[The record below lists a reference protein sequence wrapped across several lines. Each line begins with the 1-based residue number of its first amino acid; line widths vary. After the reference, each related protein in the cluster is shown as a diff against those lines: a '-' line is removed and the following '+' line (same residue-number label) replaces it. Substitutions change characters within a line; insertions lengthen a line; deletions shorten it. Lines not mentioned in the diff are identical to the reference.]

1 LVNECWCQS
10 DDYRKLYFL
19 YYKTQRVTFLGIF
32 GLNVMMMIFRLVGE
46 SFRFAWDALR
56 QNKLR
61 TALSLLG
68 ITIGIFIIIAV
79 YTAVDTM
86 KDKIQSSVD
95 KLGSNTLFVQKW
107 PWIFEENS
115 PWWKY
120 MNRPEPSIREYN
132 ALKDRMDMAVGVCYE
147 ASASNR
153 IIKYRSNSVEG
164 VNLNAATYEYNKTWD
179 LEIVGDGRYFTE
191 AESQSGTPVCILG
204 ADIAEALFDGDE
216 PVGKQIK
223 VMGRRITVVGQFVKE
238 GEDMLGMSQDKNVLI
253 SMNLAKSM
261 FDINNERYNPQ
272 ITVRGKENITLEDV
286 EAELRG
292 QMRSIRRIKP
302 GEEDTF
308 ALNKTTMLSNQLD
321 IMFGVVNIAG
331 TILGAFSILVGGFG
345 IANIMFV
352 SVKERTNIIGIQK
365 SLGAKNYFILLQFI
379 FEAVSLCLLGGLFGL
394 GLVYLGTVLFSLML
408 HTSIALHLNNILWG
422 IGISVVIGLISGFWP
437 AFSASRL
444 DPVEAIRS

>member
-1 LVNECWCQS
+1 
-10 DDYRKLYFL
+10 
-19 YYKTQRVTFLGIF
+19 
-32 GLNVMMMIFRLVGE
+32 MILRLIGE

-79 YTAVDTM
+79 YTGVDTM
-86 KDKIQSSVD
+86 RDKIQSSVD

-107 PWIFEENS
+107 PWVFSGNF

-120 MNRPEPSIREYN
+120 VNRPEPSLRDYN
-132 ALKDRMDMAVGVCYE
+132 ALKDRMDMATGVCYE
-147 ASASNR
+147 VSASNR
-153 IIKYRSNSVEG
+153 TVKYRSNSVEG
-164 VNLNAATYEYNKTWD
+164 ISLNAASQEYDKTWD
-179 LEIVGDGRYFTE
+179 LTFESGRYFTE
-191 AESQSGTPVCILG
+191 SEGRSGAPVCILG
-204 ADIAEALFDGDE
+204 AEVAAGLFDGE
-216 PVGKQIK
+216 EAIGKQIK
-223 VMGRRITVVGQFVKE
+223 VMGRRVTVIGLFKKE
-238 GEDMLGMSQDKNVLI
+238 GEDMMGMSQDKNILI
-253 SMNLAKSM
+253 PLNLAKSM

-272 ITVRGKENITLEDV
+272 VTVRGRENIGLEEV

-292 QMRSIRRIKP
+292 QMRSIRRLRP
-302 GEEDTF
+302 GQEDDF
-308 ALNKTTMLSNQLD
+308 ALNKTTLLSNQLD
-321 IMFGVVNIAG
+321 IMFSVVNLAG
-331 TILGAFSILVGGFG
+331 TVIGLFSVLVGGFG

-394 GLVYLGTVLFSLML
+394 ALVYIGTQIITLATDVQVSLYL
-408 HTSIALHLNNILWG
+408 SNIIKG
-422 IGISVVIGLISGFWP
+422 IGISVGIGFVSGFWP
-437 AFSASRL
+437 AYSASRL